1 MSFVR
6 EQKPIAVYRFYSTV
20 TIVPG
25 SHRSVLVTT
34 VAVERLPAGD
44 IVVESM
50 AVEQKT
56 LRDRPL
62 E

>member
-1 MSFVR
+1 
-6 EQKPIAVYRFYSTV
+6 
-20 TIVPG
+20 
-25 SHRSVLVTT
+25 VLVTT